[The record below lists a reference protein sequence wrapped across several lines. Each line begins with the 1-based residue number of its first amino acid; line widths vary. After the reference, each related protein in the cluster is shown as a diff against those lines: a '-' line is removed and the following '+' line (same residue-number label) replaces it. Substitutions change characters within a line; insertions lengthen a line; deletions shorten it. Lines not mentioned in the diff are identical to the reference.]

1 MSKPALKKTLV
12 INIAVIAA
20 VIAFIIA
27 NTSLSGQTDYFS
39 SPNGRTHIL
48 VKYDFVSRPT
58 VYKKEGLIFNKKLW
72 SYEGAGFTETVWFEP
87 EWISDTEFIFRYDD
101 KNDEFDE
108 EFLIKVN

>member
-1 MSKPALKKTLV
+1 MKKTSAKPILMT
-12 INIAVIAA
+12 IAVILASSA
-20 VIAFIIA
+20 VLLSNF
-27 NTSLSGQTDYFS
+27 SVSGQTDSFS
-39 SPNGRTHIL
+39 SPNGKTHIL